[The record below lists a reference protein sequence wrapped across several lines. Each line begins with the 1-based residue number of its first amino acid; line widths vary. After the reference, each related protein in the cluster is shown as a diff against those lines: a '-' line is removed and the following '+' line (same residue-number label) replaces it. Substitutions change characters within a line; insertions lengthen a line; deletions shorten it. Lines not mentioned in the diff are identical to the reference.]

1 MNTIPSDRGRV
12 LVVDDDARILDL
24 LVELLI
30 QEGYEVL
37 AAGNGSEG
45 FDAAVSFEPDVV
57 ISDVVMP
64 VVDGLELCR
73 RLKDDERTAYVPV
86 LLISGN
92 RKSDD
97 DGLIGLYAGA
107 DDYIELPF
115 KHDELIVKV
124 ARLVERHRIEKH
136 YRDIVEQAADIIYT
150 RDMNGV
156 ITSINLAGARFFGR
170 SVTDLIGVHLREL
183 VGNVSAITDIE
194 QTKNHHGTNA
204 LRTTYRLHDG
214 MGIERYL
221 EGMITVETDRR
232 GKQIGVR
239 GVVRDITD
247 RKNAE
252 QALKDSEERYRK
264 LIELSPQAI
273 AVHTDGLF
281 TYLNPAALQLWG
293 AKNPQQLL
301 GRSIF
306 DVIDPQTRDKVQAR
320 VDQIINQQAPSPL
333 TVQKCIRLDG
343 QPIDV
348 EVTGIPF
355 NYDGKPSV
363 QAVFR
368 DVTEQR
374 RAREALKETEARLRT
389 VVGSASLILFATD
402 KTGIFTVLEG
412 EGLKSLN
419 LKPGQLVGQSIF
431 EVYAD
436 NPKISQNLRRALAGE
451 AFTVTVELQD
461 LIFDVRYSPLTDEAN
476 SIVGVIGVATDIT
489 DQVRVEAAIR
499 ESEERYRELFENA
512 NDIIY
517 THDLA
522 GNFTSLN
529 RSGEL
534 ITGYTSEE
542 AALMNVADVIA
553 PEYLTMARGMI
564 AHKASERVSTV
575 YELDI
580 ITKQG
585 RRVRLEVSTRLVFR
599 DGKPIGVQG
608 IGRDLTERKKS
619 EEELRETQA
628 FFNNFMDNSPAVAFM
643 KDSDGRYVYVNK
655 PFERLFGKKLSY
667 LQGRTSFDW
676 LPRDVAQTTHLH
688 DLRVLNTG
696 LPEEIVETVP
706 LEGRAPHH
714 LLVFKFPTTDSAGNK
729 FVAGV
734 GVDISERRRIEE
746 ELAQQAQREAMT
758 HRISQAI
765 RCSLESHEIFR
776 TAVKELGSYLNV
788 DRCSLFMRDD
798 NAHCARNVAEY
809 HAEGVVPAASD
820 FELGHLQALITG
832 LDQTG
837 VLPFNDAAHDKRIAE
852 LYQNILS
859 KADVKSIMYV
869 AIRVGDDVPA
879 AFALSTTKVMRE
891 WNEYDIALAKAV
903 ADQTGIAIRQA
914 RLYQKAESTSVRE
927 ALVNQLTMAIR
938 ASLSLPEVLSTA
950 TKELGKALSAS
961 RVHLFLY
968 NAEGVSA
975 PLEHEYLAVGVN
987 SIKHVEVAYDDPIG
1001 QRLLTSYQPL
1011 IINDTLSYSDDSSS
1025 LSEYVREHGARHG
1038 VRSQINYPLIVKG
1051 QFRGVLCIHQ
1061 TDRVR
1066 YWTEHEVALVEALAE
1081 RLAIGIAQAEL
1092 FEMVARGKS
1101 EWETTFDAMSDGIF
1115 IFDRAGELKRV
1126 NRAGAAMEAMHP
1138 RALLG
1143 RKCCEIL
1150 STSEGDGTCVVEN
1163 AIENCRSITIEIT
1176 PTRLNRPL
1184 LVTIEPVLDSSNKPS
1199 AVVCTARDL
1208 SELRKVQAVAREHQS
1223 LLTNILESAR
1233 ESIYAVDTNGCFKWC
1248 NTATLKGLGFTLS
1261 DFIGRSLVDMVYEG
1275 DRELV
1280 QEKFEAALS
1289 GVPQTYEMRYFA
1301 FDGRLRHAR
1310 VDNSPLNVEGRT
1322 TGVLGIARDI
1332 TEQKE
1337 ERERAARADK
1347 LRALGQLASGV
1358 AHDFNNSLAAIL
1370 GRAQLLRRQLND
1382 QALVRNLDIIQTA
1395 AEDAAAT
1402 VRRIQTFARKSPVK
1416 EFEVLDIRGLL
1427 HDAVEITRTRWENEA
1442 RLRGL
1447 EYEVNLD
1454 AESGITTYGSAS
1466 ELREVFVNLIVNA
1479 VDAMPRGGRL
1489 SITCGRNESRLQL
1502 QFSDNGMGM
1511 PEEVRQKIFEPFFST
1526 KGAHGTGLGLSVSYS
1541 IIERHEGSISVTSK
1555 PGFGTTFNIDL
1566 PSIAPETTT
1575 DVVDP
1580 LDETPR
1586 LKILVIDDEPSVR
1599 ETLAEMLIAVH
1610 HQVQLAESGQQAI
1623 EKLSKGKFDLVFTDL
1638 AMPEMDGWETARAI
1652 RGHWPDVRIVMVTGY
1667 GPTTSPPVGEEN
1679 LIDGIIGKPFDFSQ
1693 VGGVLN
1699 TLAAQPEEVTVR

>member
-1 MNTIPSDRGRV
+1 MHTNPSDRGRV
-12 LVVDDDARILDL
+12 LVVDDDQRILDL

-30 QEGYEVL
+30 QEGYEVCG
-37 AAGNGSEG
+37 ARNGSEG
-45 FDAAVSFEPDVV
+45 FDVALSFEPDVV

-64 VVDGLELCR
+64 VLDGLELCR
-73 RLKDDERTAYVPV
+73 RLKDDERTSYVPV

-92 RKSDD
+92 RRSDD
-97 DGLIGLYAGA
+97 DGLIGLHAGA
-107 DDYIELPF
+107 DDYLQLPF

-136 YRDIVEQAADIIYT
+136 YRELVEQAADIIYT
-150 RDMNGV
+150 RDMNGY

-170 SVTDLIGVHLREL
+170 SVTDLIGRHLSDL
-183 VGNVSAITDIE
+183 VGTASAISDIE
-194 QTKNHHGTNA
+194 ESKKYNGATAFRSTYK
-204 LRTTYRLHDG
+204 LRDATGD
-214 MGIERYL
+214 ERYL
-221 EGMITVETDRR
+221 ESVITVETDRR
-232 GKQIGVR
+232 GNHIGVR

-247 RKNAE
+247 RKRTE
-252 QALKDSEERYRK
+252 QALKESEERYRK
-264 LIELSPQAI
+264 LIEMSPQAI
-273 AVHTDGLF
+273 AVHTDGNF
-281 TYLNPAALQLWG
+281 TYLNPAAVELWG
-293 AKNPQQLL
+293 AQSADELL

-306 DVIDPQTRDKVQAR
+306 DVVDPGSHQKVR
-320 VDQIINQQAPSPL
+320 ERIERIINEQAPSAL
-333 TVQKCIRLDG
+333 TEQKCIRLDG

-355 NYDGKPSV
+355 SYNGKPSV
-363 QAVFR
+363 QSVFR
-368 DVTEQR
+368 DVTEKK
-374 RAREALKETEARLRT
+374 RAREALKATEARLRT
-389 VVGSASLILFATD
+389 VIGSASLILFATD
-402 KTGIFTVLEG
+402 NAGVFTVCEG
-412 EGLKSLN
+412 EGLNSLN
-419 LKPGQLVGQSIF
+419 LKPGELVGRSIF

-436 NPKISQNLRRALAGE
+436 YPRIGQNMRRALAGE
-451 AFTVTVELQD
+451 TFTVTVEMHELV
-461 LIFDVRYSPLTDEAN
+461 FEVRYSPLTDELN
-476 SIVGVIGVATDIT
+476 NVIGVIGVATDIS
-489 DQVRVEAAIR
+489 DQRRVEAVVR

-534 ITGYTSEE
+534 ITGYAREE
-542 AALMNVADVIA
+542 AALMNIADVIA
-553 PEYLTMARGMI
+553 PEYLTMAREMI
-564 AHKASERVSTV
+564 AQKATERVSTV
-575 YELDI
+575 YEIDI
-580 ITKQG
+580 ISKQG
-585 RRVRLEVSTRLVFR
+585 RRVRLEVSTRLIFR
-599 DGKPIGVQG
+599 DGKAIGIQG
-608 IGRDLTERKKS
+608 IGRDLTERKRS
-619 EEELRETQA
+619 EEALRETQA
-628 FFNNFMDNSPAVAFM
+628 FFNSFMDNSPAVAFM
-643 KDSDGRYVYVNK
+643 KDAEGRYVYVNK
-655 PFERLFGKKLSY
+655 PFERLFGQQLSF
-667 LQGRTSFDW
+667 LQGRKSFDW
-676 LPRDVAQTTHLH
+676 LPPELAEKTHRH
-688 DLRVLNTG
+688 DLKILNSG

-706 LEGRAPHH
+706 LEDGTPHH
-714 LLVFKFPTTDSAGNK
+714 WLVFKFPTSDSAGNK

-734 GVDISERRRIEE
+734 GVDISERRRFEE
-746 ELAQQAQREAMT
+746 ALAQQAQREAMT

-798 NAHCARNVAEY
+798 HAHSARNVAEY

-820 FELGHLQALITG
+820 FALTHLQALVVA
-832 LDQTG
+832 LDNTG
-837 VLPFNDAAHDKRIAE
+837 VLPFDNAAKDERIAD
-852 LYQNILS
+852 LYRNILS

-879 AFALSTTKVMRE
+879 AFALSTTRELRE
-891 WNEYDIALAKAV
+891 WSEADIALAKAV

-914 RLYQKAESTSVRE
+914 RLYQRAETTSVRE

-950 TKELGKALSAS
+950 TRELGRALTAS

-968 NAEGVSA
+968 DSENGHSA
-975 PLEHEYLAVGVN
+975 LEHEYLASGVE
-987 SIKHVEVAYDDPIG
+987 SIKDVEVTYDDPIG
-1001 QRLLTSYQPL
+1001 QYLLNSAQPL
-1011 IINDTLSYSDDSSS
+1011 IVNDALKYSSDSLG
-1025 LSEYVREHGARHG
+1025 LSEYVRQHARELG
-1038 VRSQINYPLIVKG
+1038 MRSQINYPLIVKG

-1066 YWTEHEVALVEALAE
+1066 YWTEDEITLVEALAE

-1115 IFDRAGELKRV
+1115 IFDRQGELKRV

-1143 RKCCEIL
+1143 RKCCDIL
-1150 STSEGDGTCVVEN
+1150 STSESAKACVVEK
-1163 AIENCRSITIEIT
+1163 AIENCRSVTIEIT

-1184 LVTIEPVLDSSNKPS
+1184 LVTIEPVLDSANKAS

-1233 ESIYAVDTNGCFKWC
+1233 ESIYAVDTDGCFKWC
-1248 NTATLKGLGFTLS
+1248 NTATLNGLGFTLS
-1261 DFIGRSLVDMVYEG
+1261 DFIGRSLLDMVYEG

-1280 QEKFEAALS
+1280 EEKLSAALS

-1310 VDNSPLNVEGRT
+1310 VDNSPLVVEGRT

-1370 GRAQLLRRQLND
+1370 GRAQLLRRQLSD

-1416 EFEVLDIRGLL
+1416 EFEVLDVGGLL

-1447 EYEVNLD
+1447 EYDVTLD
-1454 AESGITTYGSAS
+1454 SESDCTSYGSAS

-1479 VDAMPRGGRL
+1479 VDAMPRGGKL
-1489 SITCGRNESRLQL
+1489 NITCSRTDTRLQL

-1511 PEEVRQKIFEPFFST
+1511 PEDIRQKIFEPFFST

-1541 IIERHEGSISVTSK
+1541 IIERHEGSISVTSEV
-1555 PGFGTTFNIDL
+1555 GTGTTFNINLPAIVPESTAIDEADL
-1566 PSIAPETTT
+1566 
-1575 DVVDP
+1575 VD
-1580 LDETPR
+1580 EMPR

-1599 ETLAEMLIAVH
+1599 ETLAEMLVAVNH
-1610 HQVQLAESGQQAI
+1610 EVQLAESGHHAL
-1623 EKLSKGKFDLVFTDL
+1623 ERLRAEEYDLVFTDL

-1652 RGHWPDVRIVMVTGY
+1652 RKQWPHVRIVMVTGY
-1667 GPTTSPPVGEEN
+1667 GSTTPLPLGEED

-1693 VGGVLN
+1693 VGGVMKNFESWNLE
-1699 TLAAQPEEVTVR
+1699 LRI